1 MNLLRFL
8 FFNLSYFRNPPWDTG
23 ISPPELLAFIET
35 HPPGRAL
42 DMGCGSGTNAITLA
56 KHGWQ
61 VTGIDFALPAI
72 RIARKKAA
80 QEGLQIDFRL
90 ADVTRPPQFDGPF
103 DLILDIGCFHGLP
116 PKSRSR
122 YIQNIQRLLAPQ
134 GTLLMY
140 AFFKKPEDSGTGIVE
155 TDIQMITSHLRLI
168 HRKDGSERGLRPS
181 AWFTFQKP

>member
-23 ISPPELLAFIET
+23 ISPPELFAFIET

-56 KHGWQ
+56 KYGWQ
-61 VTGIDFALPAI
+61 VTGIDFALRAV
-72 RIARKKAA
+72 RMARKKAA
-80 QEGLQIDFRL
+80 QEGLHIDFHL
-90 ADVTRPPQFDGPF
+90 ADVSRPPKLDGPF

-116 PKSRSR
+116 YKSRSR
-122 YIQNIQRLLAPQ
+122 YIQNIEGLLAPQ
-134 GTLLMY
+134 GTFLMY
-140 AFFKKPEDSGTGIVE
+140 AFFKKNEDNDTGIVE
-155 TDIQMITSHLRLI
+155 SDIQMINSHLRLI
-168 HRKDGSERGLRPS
+168 HRKDGSERGLRSS